1 MQSENLTACAR
12 RALGVAALVDTV
24 ALSDLLDDPHPTT
37 ITAAVMI
44 AGTIAGSHR
53 RRPIGV

>member
-12 RALGVAALVDTV
+12 RFAGVAALVDTV
-24 ALSDLLDDPHPTT
+24 ALPDLLDDPQPAM

-44 AGTIAGSHR
+44 AGTQWI
-53 RRPIGV
+53 VL

>member
-1 MQSENLTACAR
+1 MQSENLTACAS

-24 ALSDLLDDPHPTT
+24 ALSELLDDPQPAI

-44 AGTIAGSHR
+44 AGTVAVAQR
-53 RRPIGV
+53 RGRIVR